1 MDFKK
6 GQKVFFSHYVNDL
19 ENDNSESGIIKDI
32 KYWPANNMPIYLIET
47 EQGNILETNRIYST
61 EEEMN
66 SKEYGIDEEGKW
78 FSDMLKQSTDQPTQP
93 KPTTE
98 LTDDM
103 TWAWSE
109 QLKQWIAVKKDDTYS
124 VLSQDNIA
132 QNTQQAVNYTTAAC
146 EKILA
151 SMLNKELLRSQIED
165 EEDYFNC
172 AFASKLIKLSGVDLD
187 TKEPKFVISNE
198 GYEFLKKCSLMEINK
213 KMI

>member
-6 GQKVFFSHYVNDL
+6 GQKVWFSHYVNDL

-32 KYWPANNMPIYLIET
+32 KYWPSNNMPIYIIET

-78 FSDMLKQSTDQPTQP
+78 FSDMLKQSANQPTQP

-98 LTDDM
+98 LPNDM
-103 TWAWSE
+103 VWAWSE
-109 QLKQWIAVKKDDTYS
+109 DMKQWIAIKKEDTYN
-124 VLSQDNIA
+124 VA
-132 QNTQQAVNYTTAAC
+132 NTNNMNYNTSDQQAVNYTTAGM

-151 SMLNKELLRSQIED
+151 SMIDKEVKRSEID
-165 EEDYFNC
+165 NDYFNC
-172 AFASKLIKLSGVDLD
+172 IFASNLIRLSGIDFNN
-187 TKEPKFVISNE
+187 EPKFKITKD
-198 GYEFLKKCSLMEINK
+198 GLKFLENYSLKELK
-213 KMI
+213 